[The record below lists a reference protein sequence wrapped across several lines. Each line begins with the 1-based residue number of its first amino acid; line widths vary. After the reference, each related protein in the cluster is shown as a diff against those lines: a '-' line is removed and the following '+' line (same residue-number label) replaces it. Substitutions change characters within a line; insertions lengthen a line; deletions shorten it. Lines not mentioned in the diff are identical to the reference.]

1 MKNKCNKVEST
12 CTTKNYATCII
23 YESEVNEVSELSDHC
38 ALSIEETTQDIYNQL
53 EEINLSELGE
63 TCLEYI
69 LDPNDK
75 ITVKNVLLK
84 FEEQICTLKEQ
95 VITLQ
100 NRQLCDLPIGEC
112 LESLDCLELP
122 CETNIITL
130 GDWMSAVTAKICET
144 T

>member
-12 CTTKNYATCII
+12 CTTKNYATYII
-23 YESEVNEVSELSDHC
+23 YESEVNEVSELNDHC

-84 FEEQICTLKEQ
+84 FQEEICSLREKIEILESTAICDTN
-95 VITLQ
+95 ITA
-100 NRQLCDLPIGEC
+100 CDLNFGDLTNVCNTQPSTMKDVLQLI
-112 LESLDCLELP
+112 LD
-122 CETNIITL
+122 NIQTP
-130 GDWMSAVTAKICET
+130 
-144 T
+144 